1 MVVYYK
7 NKRKMEIRN
16 FNHNPVLRQLLESY
30 VIRTYEQDAIVDDD
44 HLMMEYH
51 LLIRDNRLN
60 DLFIEE
66 KLNNYLND
74 GNEFSG

>member
-1 MVVYYK
+1 
-7 NKRKMEIRN
+7 MEIRN

-44 HLMMEYH
+44 HLIMEYH
-51 LLIRDNRLN
+51 LLVRDNRLN

-74 GNEFSG
+74 GDNS

>member
-1 MVVYYK
+1 
-7 NKRKMEIRN
+7 MEIRN

-51 LLIRDNRLN
+51 LLIRENRLN
-60 DLFIEE
+60 DLFVEE
-66 KLNNYLND
+66 MLNNCLND
-74 GNEFSG
+74 GDNFRG

>member
-1 MVVYYK
+1 MQ
-7 NKRKMEIRN
+7 IRN
-16 FNHNPVLRQLLESY
+16 FHHNPVLRQLLVSY
-30 VIRTYEQDAIVDDD
+30 IIRTYQQEAIIDDD

-74 GNEFSG
+74 GNEHRG

>member
-1 MVVYYK
+1 
-7 NKRKMEIRN
+7 MEIRN
-16 FNHNPVLRQLLESY
+16 FEHNPVLRQLLESY

-44 HLMMEYH
+44 HLIMEYH

-74 GNEFSG
+74 GNQFGG

>member
-1 MVVYYK
+1 
-7 NKRKMEIRN
+7 MEIRN
-16 FNHNPVLRQLLESY
+16 LNYNPVLRQLLVNY
-30 VIRTYEQDAIVDDD
+30 IIRTYEQEAIIDDD
-44 HLMMEYH
+44 HLLMEYH

-74 GNEFSG
+74 GNEHRG

>member
-1 MVVYYK
+1 
-7 NKRKMEIRN
+7 MEIRN

-66 KLNNYLND
+66 KLNNYLKD

>member
-1 MVVYYK
+1 
-7 NKRKMEIRN
+7 MEIRN

-60 DLFIEE
+60 DLFVEE
-66 KLNNYLND
+66 MLNNYLND
-74 GNEFSG
+74 GDNFRG

>member
-1 MVVYYK
+1 
-7 NKRKMEIRN
+7 MEIRN
-16 FNHNPVLRQLLESY
+16 FEHNPVLRQLLESY

-44 HLMMEYH
+44 HLIMEYH

-74 GNEFSG
+74 GNQFGE